1 MPALDQLERQYQ
13 DSLESKQADLRRS
26 FDALCDEDATEPQVR
41 HLHQLLHRLSGSA
54 GTYGYLRLGRKAQA
68 MTQVW
73 SQWLK
78 QAPDARIDVWRLCAE
93 HAEAMED
100 LLQAIGQASL
110 DGKDA

>member
-1 MPALDQLERQYQ
+1 MPALETLERQYR
-13 DSLESKQADLRRS
+13 DSLEAKQVDLRRA
-26 FDALCDEDATEPQVR
+26 FDALCDEDANESQVR

-54 GTYGYLRLGRKAQA
+54 GTYGYLGLGQKAQA
-68 MTQVW
+68 VTQVW

-78 QAPDARIDVWRLCAE
+78 QSPDARPDAWRLCAE
-93 HAEAMED
+93 QAAAMED